1 MYTQL
6 AKDLGLEFP
15 IFAFTHCRD
24 VAAAVSKAGG
34 LGVLGVAGHSAKGLK
49 AELEWIQNEIG
60 DKPYGVDLLLPAK
73 FVGSDRSGGFDASQ
87 LDERIPAEHRR
98 FVDQLL
104 EQHEVPELAGDVE
117 LAPEFSVGFE
127 KQREVIELV
136 FEHPISLIAS
146 ALGPPPAWMI
156 EMGQKKGVKVAALAG
171 TVEHA
176 RRHVEAGVDI
186 VVAQGYE
193 AGGHTGTVSTMVLV
207 PEVVDA
213 VSPIPVLAAGG
224 IGNGRQVTAALALG
238 AQGVWAGSV
247 WLTTEEAETHP
258 VVKEKFLKASS
269 SDTVRSRSLTGK
281 PARQLRSAWT
291 DAWDDPSN
299 PDPLPMPLQP
309 RLVREAQARISRTA
323 HKSRGAEQLSNYFV
337 GQIVGSLNHVKSVRT
352 VIEELAGEYA
362 DTMER
367 LDGWA
372 EGGAGDQD
380 A

>member
-1 MYTQL
+1 MRTQL
-6 AKDLGLEFP
+6 AQDLGLEFP
-15 IFAFTHCRD
+15 VFAFTHCRD

-34 LGVLGVAGHSAKGLK
+34 LGVLGVAGHSAKALK
-49 AELEWIQNEIG
+49 AELEWIENEVG

-73 FVGSDRSGGFDASQ
+73 FVGSDRGGMDGSEMDALLPEEHSRFLSDL
-87 LDERIPAEHRR
+87 LD
-98 FVDQLL
+98 
-104 EQHEVPELAGDVE
+104 QHGVPPLPEDVV
-117 LAPEFSVGFE
+117 LPQEFAVGYE
-127 KQREVIELV
+127 KQRDVIELA
-136 FEHPISLIAS
+136 FQHRISLIAS
-146 ALGPPPAWMI
+146 ALGPPPPWMI
-156 EMGQKKGVKVAALAG
+156 EMGREKGVKVAALAG

-193 AGGHTGTVSTMVLV
+193 AGGHTGTVSTLVLV

-213 VSPIPVLAAGG
+213 VSPVPVLAAGG

-238 AQGVWAGSV
+238 AQGVWTGSV

-258 VVKEKFLKASS
+258 VVKQKFLGATS

-281 PARQLRSAWT
+281 PARQLRSTWT
-291 DAWDDPSN
+291 DAWEDPTN

-323 HKSRGAEQLSNYFV
+323 HNNEGSAQLSNYFV

-352 VIEELAGEYA
+352 VMEEFALEYA

-367 LDGWA
+367 LGELADG
-372 EGGAGDQD
+372 
-380 A
+380 

>member
-1 MYTQL
+1 LQTKL
-6 AKDLGLEFP
+6 AEELGLEFP

-34 LGVLGVAGHSAKGLK
+34 LGVLGVAGHSLDDLRM
-49 AELEWIQNEIG
+49 ELEWIENEIG
-60 DKPYGVDLLLPAK
+60 DKPYGVDLLLPTK
-73 FVGSDRSGGFDASQ
+73 FVGSDRGGFDAAQ
-87 LDERIPAEHRR
+87 MDELITDEHRK
-98 FVDQLL
+98 FVDNLL
-104 EQHEVPELAGDVE
+104 EQHEVPPLPAGTALA
-117 LAPEFSVGFE
+117 AEFAVGYE
-127 KQREVIELV
+127 RQREVVDLV
-136 FEHPISLIAS
+136 FQHRIRLIAS
-146 ALGPPPAWMI
+146 ALGPPPPWMI
-156 EMGQKKGVKVAALAG
+156 EMGREHGVKVAALAG

-224 IGNGRQVTAALALG
+224 IGNGRQITASLALG
-238 AQGVWAGSV
+238 AQGVWTGSV

-258 VVKEKFLKASS
+258 VVKQKFLKASS

-291 DAWDDPSN
+291 EAWDDPSN

-309 RLVREAQARISRTA
+309 RLVREAQARIQRTA
-323 HKSRGAEQLSNYFV
+323 HNNRGAEQLANYFV
-337 GQIVGSLNHVKSVRT
+337 GQIVGSMNHVKSVRS
-352 VIEELAGEYA
+352 VMEEFALEYA

-367 LDGWA
+367 LDELA
-372 EGGAGDQD
+372 EGEQS
-380 A
+380 

>member
-1 MYTQL
+1 MQTQL
-6 AKDLGLEFP
+6 ARDLGLEFP
-15 IFAFTHCRD
+15 VFAFTHCRD

-34 LGVLGVAGHSAKGLK
+34 LGVLGVAGHSLSNLK
-49 AELEWIQNEIG
+49 MELEWIESEVG
-60 DKPYGVDLLLPAK
+60 DKPYGVDLLLPTK
-73 FVGSDRSGGFDASQ
+73 FVGSDRGGLDAEA
-87 LDERIPAEHRR
+87 LDARIPAEHRK
-98 FVDQLL
+98 FLDELL
-104 EQHEVPELAGDVE
+104 AQHGVPALPPDAK
-117 LAPEFSVGFE
+117 LAPEFSVGYE
-127 KQREVIELV
+127 GQRDVIELV
-136 FEHPISLIAS
+136 FQHRIRLIAS

-156 EMGQKKGVKVAALAG
+156 DLGREHGVKVAALAG

-176 RRHVEAGVDI
+176 RRHVEAGVDL

-213 VSPIPVLAAGG
+213 VAPTPVLAAGG
-224 IGNGRQVTAALALG
+224 IGNGRQLTASLALG
-238 AQGVWAGSV
+238 AQGIWCGSV

-258 VVKEKFLKASS
+258 VVKQKFLAATS

-291 DAWDDPSN
+291 DAWEDPGN

-309 RLVREAQARISRTA
+309 RLVREAQARIQRTA
-323 HKSRGAEQLSNYFV
+323 HKNEGAQQLANYFV

-352 VIEELAGEYA
+352 VMEEFASEYA

-367 LDGWA
+367 LDA
-372 EGGAGDQD
+372 LAGG
-380 A
+380 

>member
-1 MYTQL
+1 MQTQL

-15 IFAFTHCRD
+15 VFAFTHCRD

-34 LGVLGVAGHSAKGLK
+34 LGVLGVAGHSPEGLR
-49 AELEWIQNEIG
+49 AELEWIENEVG

-73 FVGSDRSGGFDASQ
+73 FVGSDRGGMGAEEMDQLMPEEHSQ
-87 LDERIPAEHRR
+87 FLEN
-98 FVDQLL
+98 LL
-104 EQHEVPELAGDVE
+104 EQHGVPPLSGDEEL
-117 LAPEFSVGFE
+117 PQEFAVGYE
-127 KQREVIELV
+127 RQRDVIELV
-136 FEHPISLIAS
+136 FQHNISLIAS
-146 ALGPPPAWMI
+146 ALGPPPPWMI
-156 EMGQKKGVKVAALAG
+156 EMGREHGVKVAALAG

-193 AGGHTGTVSTMVLV
+193 AGGHTGTVSTLVLI

-213 VSPIPVLAAGG
+213 VSPVPVLAAGG

-238 AQGVWAGSV
+238 AQGVWTGSV

-258 VVKEKFLKASS
+258 VVKQKFLAATS
-269 SDTVRSRSLTGK
+269 SDTLRSRSLTGK

-291 DAWDDPSN
+291 DAWEDPSN

-309 RLVREAQARISRTA
+309 RLVREAQARIRRTA
-323 HKSRGAEQLSNYFV
+323 HNNEGSAQLANYFV

-352 VIEELAGEYA
+352 VMEEFAVEYA

-367 LDGWA
+367 LDELS
-372 EGGAGDQD
+372 EG
-380 A
+380 